1 MEQRQRLAEQLKK
14 KMPVGHRST
23 ERIVKEEAYV
33 WQVDERELMIEFK
46 NGGEGKPEVIKVQD
60 IDHVKQTDYPE
71 DNSFRWVLGI
81 NHKDKEGKVTMLQF
95 NKREDRDIWVSGLR
109 SFVDALRATPHGSA
123 NSSMQASPEV
133 PTATLQAVTDIAL
146 MEPPTGSVARVCLTL
161 ASKEKVYLDIPE
173 GRDNPQQLKS
183 LVQDF
188 VEQNSI
194 MTSES
199 TSLYRLLRT
208 VMQRIVV
215 SRETQNIINEIS
227 SQRLDLLL
235 PKGQPTDGN
244 PVERA
249 KGEQVRAEK
258 RLKELAEEIPR
269 RIGDQGTAAPIVS
282 MILKRNIEKMQV
294 INDMIVKARAK
305 ELDVQ
310 NRSGFPGDVL
320 N

>member
-1 MEQRQRLAEQLKK
+1 MEQRARLAEQLKK

-33 WQVDERELMIEFK
+33 WQVDETVLMIEFK
-46 NGGEGKPEVIKVQD
+46 HSEGHPDQILVKD
-60 IDHVKQTDYPE
+60 IEHVKQTDYPE

-109 SFVDALRATPHGSA
+109 SLVDGMRSSA
-123 NSSMQASPEV
+123 PGQAPVV
-133 PTATLQAVTDIAL
+133 PASAELPTVVLQAVADIAL
-146 MEPPTGSVARVCLTL
+146 EPPLNGSMARVCLTL
-161 ASKEKVYLDIPE
+161 GNKEKVYLDIPE
-173 GRDNPQQLKS
+173 GKNVPQQLKS

-188 VEQNSI
+188 VEQHSI
-194 MTSES
+194 MSSES

-208 VMQRIVV
+208 VIQRITV
-215 SRETQNIINEIS
+215 SRETQKIITEIS

-235 PKGQPTDGN
+235 PKGQSTED
-244 PVERA
+244 PVKIQEKAEERLNL
-249 KGEQVRAEK
+249 
-258 RLKELAEEIPR
+258 LKVEIPR

-282 MILKRNIEKMQV
+282 MILQRNIDKMLI
-294 INDMIVKARAK
+294 INEMIVKAREK
-305 ELDVQ
+305 EPDVPQ
-310 NRSGFPGDVL
+310 GAVL

>member
-1 MEQRQRLAEQLKK
+1 MAEQLKK

-33 WQVDERELMIEFK
+33 WQVDEIVLMIEFK
-46 NGGEGKPEVIKVQD
+46 HSEGTPEKIFVKD
-60 IDHVKQTDYPE
+60 IEHVKQTDYPE

-109 SFVDALRATPHGSA
+109 SLVDATRSSA
-123 NSSMQASPEV
+123 PGQAPVVHSSADIQTV
-133 PTATLQAVTDIAL
+133 VLQAVADIAL
-146 MEPPTGSVARVCLTL
+146 EQPPVGSIARVCLTL
-161 ASKEKVYLDIPE
+161 GNKEKVHLDIPE
-173 GRDNPQQLKS
+173 GKNVPQQLKS

-188 VEQNSI
+188 VEHNQI
-194 MTSES
+194 MSSES

-208 VMQRIVV
+208 VMQRITV
-215 SRETQNIINEIS
+215 SRETQRIIAEIS

-235 PKGQPTDGN
+235 PKGQPTNGN
-244 PVERA
+244 PVEIA
-249 KGEQVRAEK
+249 HGIQEEAEK
-258 RLKELAEEIPR
+258 RLNALKLEIPR

-282 MILKRNIEKMQV
+282 MILQRNVEKMLA
-294 INDMIVKARAK
+294 INEMIVKAREK
-305 ELDVQ
+305 ESDVPQ
-310 NRSGFPGDVL
+310 GDVL